1 MMKWILSALSLVFG
15 YRIRT
20 IDIKGMA
27 SEVIDDAIFMAR
39 KPAAMMLLGICSI
52 LFFCGGSF
60 LAIVNATHQ
69 YDATGSIT
77 GTATLWTGVGIAV
90 FFLVAYTWGFLVA
103 WPGARKHA
111 RKFVEEKKRTL
122 RRDTVGLDQAL
133 STFIMDIVE
142 ERRADR
148 MAARD
153 SRTSSGSYAKS
164 SSRPEKKTTSENEP
178 PRGFA

>member
-15 YRIRT
+15 YKIRT
-20 IDIKGMA
+20 IDIKGIA

-39 KPAAMMLLGICSI
+39 KPASMMLLGICSI
-52 LFFCGGSF
+52 IFFTGGTF

-69 YDATGSIT
+69 YDTTGSIS
-77 GTATLWTGVGIAV
+77 GTATLWTGVGIAI

-111 RKFVEEKKRTL
+111 NKVKEIKVQAKK
-122 RRDTVGLDQAL
+122 DTVGLDQAI

-148 MAARD
+148 AMARGEPKA
-153 SRTSSGSYAKS
+153 SSYAKS
-164 SSRPEKKTTSENEP
+164 RAEKRSTPPEDEP